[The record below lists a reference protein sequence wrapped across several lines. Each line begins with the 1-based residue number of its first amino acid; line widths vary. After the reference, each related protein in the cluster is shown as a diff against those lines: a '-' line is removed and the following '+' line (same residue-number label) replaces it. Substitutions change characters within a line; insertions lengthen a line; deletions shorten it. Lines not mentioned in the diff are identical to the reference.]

1 MCVCVVVFMCS
12 GRCEIKTNLTT
23 SDFLPRCPG
32 TSRPET
38 LSQFNSNNNN
48 NNNSH
53 LHNHNDG
60 TIDTI
65 SMKTAARLKPIS

>member
-1 MCVCVVVFMCS
+1 MCVVVFMCS

-38 LSQFNSNNNN
+38 LSQFNNNNN
-48 NNNSH
+48 NH
-53 LHNHNDG
+53 LHNHNDA